1 LAKSATFGEERLIE
15 LDEPENSPNARP
27 MSANF
32 APFLASTNI
41 IEIFQHCDVVG
52 QVICSGLAVFSIVA
66 WAVMFGKRNE
76 LNTLR
81 RLNHSFERHLRDQ
94 KNVLDLPESLRDRR
108 DIPYADLLTDAIEAY
123 WKAAAIGK
131 EKGIDTLRFR
141 LEHAENALQRALA
154 RQTLR
159 YESNMVFLA
168 SIVSGAPFLGLLGT
182 VWGVMDAF
190 SAISVQQSASIQA
203 LAPGVSAALLTTISG
218 LLVAIPCLFGYNL
231 LFAMTKRLVTELENY
246 ASSLA
251 DRLELES
258 N

>member
-1 LAKSATFGEERLIE
+1 M
-15 LDEPENSPNARP
+15 PV
-27 MSANF
+27 NF
-32 APFLASTNI
+32 APFLAATNV
-41 IEIFQHCDVVG
+41 IEIFEHCDIVG
-52 QVICSGLAVFSIVA
+52 QVICSGLALFSIVA

-76 LNTLR
+76 LNSLR
-81 RLNHSFERHLRDQ
+81 RLNHLFERHLRDQ
-94 KNVLDLPESLRDRR
+94 RSLLELPESLRDRR

-131 EKGIDTLRFR
+131 EKGMDTLRFR

-190 SAISVQQSASIQA
+190 SAVSVQQTASIQT

-231 LFAMTKRLVTELENY
+231 LFAMTKRLITELENY
-246 ASSLA
+246 ACSLA

-258 N
+258 K

>member
-1 LAKSATFGEERLIE
+1 
-15 LDEPENSPNARP
+15 
-27 MSANF
+27 MSVNF
-32 APFLASTNI
+32 APVLAAANI
-41 IEIFQHCDVVG
+41 IDVFEHCDIVG
-52 QVICSGLAVFSIVA
+52 QVITSGLAVFSVIA

-76 LNTLR
+76 LNVLR
-81 RLNHSFERHLRDQ
+81 RLNHTFERHLRDQ
-94 KNVLDLPESLRDRR
+94 KALLNLPESMKDRR
-108 DIPYADLLTDAIEAY
+108 DIPYGDLFSDAVEAY
-123 WKAAAIGK
+123 WRAAAIGK
-131 EKGIDTLRFR
+131 EKGIDTSRFR
-141 LEHAENALQRALA
+141 LEHTENALQRALA

-159 YESNMVFLA
+159 YEANMIFLA

-190 SAISVQQSASIQA
+190 SAVSVQQTASIQT

-218 LLVAIPCLFGYNL
+218 LLVAIPCLFGYNM
-231 LFAMTKRLVTELENY
+231 LFAMTKRLITELENY

>member
-1 LAKSATFGEERLIE
+1 
-15 LDEPENSPNARP
+15 
-27 MSANF
+27 MSVNF
-32 APFLASTNI
+32 VPVLASTNI
-41 IEIFQHCDVVG
+41 IEVFEHCDPVG
-52 QVICSGLAVFSIVA
+52 QVITGGLAIFSIVA

-81 RLNHSFERHLRDQ
+81 RLNHAFERHLRDQ
-94 KNVLDLPESLRDRR
+94 KNLLDLPESLRERG
-108 DIPYADLLTDAIEAY
+108 DIPYANLLNDAVEAY

-131 EKGIDTLRFR
+131 EKGLDTSRFR

-159 YESNMVFLA
+159 YESSMIFLA

-190 SAISVQQSASIQA
+190 SAVSVQQTASIQT

-218 LLVAIPCLFGYNL
+218 LLVAIPCLFGYNW
-231 LFAMTKRLVTELENY
+231 LFASTKRLITELENY
-246 ASSLA
+246 ASSVA
-251 DRLELES
+251 DRIELES
-258 N
+258 H

>member
-1 LAKSATFGEERLIE
+1 MPAH
-15 LDEPENSPNARP
+15 
-27 MSANF
+27 F
-32 APFLASTNI
+32 APVLAATNI
-41 IEIFQHCDVVG
+41 IEIFEHCDIVG
-52 QVICSGLAVFSIVA
+52 QVICTGLAVFSIVA

-81 RLNHSFERHLRDQ
+81 RLNHLFERHLRDQ
-94 KNVLDLPESLRDRR
+94 KSVLDLPESLSDRR

-123 WKAAAIGK
+123 WRAAAIGK

-141 LEHAENALQRALA
+141 LEHSENALQRALG

-218 LLVAIPCLFGYNL
+218 LLVAIPCLFGYNM
-231 LFAMTKRLVTELENY
+231 LFAMTKRLIIELENF

-258 N
+258 K

>member
-1 LAKSATFGEERLIE
+1 MLAFC
-15 LDEPENSPNARP
+15 
-27 MSANF
+27 
-32 APFLASTNI
+32 APFLAATNI
-41 IEIFQHCDVVG
+41 IDVFEHCDIVG
-52 QVICSGLAVFSIVA
+52 QVITTILAVFSIFA
-66 WAVMFGKRNE
+66 WAVMFGKRSE
-76 LNTLR
+76 LNMLR
-81 RLNHSFERHLRDQ
+81 RLNHAFARHLRDQ
-94 KNVLDLPESLRDRR
+94 KNILDLPESLKDRR
-108 DIPYADLLTDAIEAY
+108 DIPYADLLSDAVEAY

-131 EKGIDTLRFR
+131 ERGMDTTGFR

-159 YESNMVFLA
+159 YESSMVFLA

-190 SAISVQQSASIQA
+190 SAVSLQQTASIQT

-231 LFAMTKRLVTELENY
+231 LFASTKRLITELENY

-251 DRLELES
+251 DRIELES
-258 N
+258 K

>member
-1 LAKSATFGEERLIE
+1 MSELFTPLLAA
-15 LDEPENSPNARP
+15 
-27 MSANF
+27 
-32 APFLASTNI
+32 TNI
-41 IEIFQHCDVVG
+41 IDVFEHCDVVG
-52 QVICSGLAVFSIVA
+52 QVITSLLAVFSIFA
-66 WAVMFGKRNE
+66 WAVMFGKRSE

-81 RLNHSFERHLRDQ
+81 HLNRTFERHLRDQ
-94 KNVLDLPESLRDRR
+94 KTILDLPESLRERR
-108 DIPYADLLTDAIEAY
+108 DIPYADLFSDAVEAY

-131 EKGIDTLRFR
+131 EKGMDTTRFR
-141 LEHAENALQRALA
+141 LEHTENALQRALA

-159 YESNMVFLA
+159 YESNMIFLA

-190 SAISVQQSASIQA
+190 SAVSLQQTASIQT

-231 LFAMTKRLVTELENY
+231 LFGSTKRLITELENY

-251 DRLELES
+251 DRIELES
-258 N
+258 T

>member
-1 LAKSATFGEERLIE
+1 
-15 LDEPENSPNARP
+15 
-27 MSANF
+27 MSVNF
-32 APFLASTNI
+32 VPVLASTNI
-41 IEIFQHCDVVG
+41 IEVFEHCDPVG
-52 QVICSGLAVFSIVA
+52 QVITGGLAIFSIVA

-81 RLNHSFERHLRDQ
+81 RLNHAFERHLRDQ
-94 KNVLDLPESLRDRR
+94 KNLLDLPESLRERG
-108 DIPYADLLTDAIEAY
+108 DIPYANLLNDAVEAY

-131 EKGIDTLRFR
+131 EKGLDTSRFR

-159 YESNMVFLA
+159 YESSMIFLA

-190 SAISVQQSASIQA
+190 SAVSVQQTASIQT

-231 LFAMTKRLVTELENY
+231 LFGNTKRLITEIENY
-246 ASSLA
+246 ASSVA
-251 DRLELES
+251 DRIELES
-258 N
+258 K